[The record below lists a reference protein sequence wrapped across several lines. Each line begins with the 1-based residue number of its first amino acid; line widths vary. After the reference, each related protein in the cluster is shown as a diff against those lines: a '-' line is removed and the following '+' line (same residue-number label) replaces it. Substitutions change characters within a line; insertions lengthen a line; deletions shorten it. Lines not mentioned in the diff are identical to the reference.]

1 MMKKRKFPLEKISK
15 YRSYLEDEQ
24 AIRFKEASNVE
35 RTIENWLDDHNS
47 QLDNKYQ
54 QRDEAI
60 TCDRLNIHRLK
71 VLQEQVLFAELDK
84 NVLER
89 ELLKAS
95 DRRERERVSWLQRK
109 GESDA
114 MDKLEDR
121 FKEKVRK
128 ENLVEDQKEI
138 DELARQIYLRKEK

>member
-1 MMKKRKFPLEKISK
+1 MKKRKFPLDKISK

-24 AIRFKEASNVE
+24 AIRFKDASNVE
-35 RTIENWLDDHNS
+35 RTIENWLGEHND
-47 QLDNKYQ
+47 QLENKYQ

-60 TCDRLNIHRLK
+60 TCDRLNINSLK

-114 MDKLEDR
+114 MEKLEDR
-121 FKEKVRK
+121 FKENVRK